1 MVSVGKLFVNGTRL
15 PAQRIRPQPAG
26 TFVMYPNCVSEMFS
40 SFANS
45 PRSVA
50 LWFSMMRNS
59 EFASI
64 SRAVSERSSSSTF
77 CVRPVIRPLYLRI
90 RFQSL

>member
-1 MVSVGKLFVNGTRL
+1 
-15 PAQRIRPQPAG
+15 
-26 TFVMYPNCVSEMFS
+26 
-40 SFANS
+40 
-45 PRSVA
+45 
-50 LWFSMMRNS
+50 MMRNS

-77 CVRPVIRPLYLRI
+77 YVRPVIRPLYLRI